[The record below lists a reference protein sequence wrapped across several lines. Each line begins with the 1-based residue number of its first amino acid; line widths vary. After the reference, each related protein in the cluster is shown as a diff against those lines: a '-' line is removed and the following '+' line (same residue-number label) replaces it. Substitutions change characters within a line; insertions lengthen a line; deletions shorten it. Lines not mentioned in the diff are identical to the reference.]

1 MGKLPLFIVSMQLPL
16 QTVFST
22 RYLDS
27 QYSRFTWHQSPQKD
41 PGQEPQLVGRAAA
54 GGALLWGFL
63 QQPMQQFRVLL
74 FTSLDDSSGAR

>member
-1 MGKLPLFIVSMQLPL
+1 MGKLPLFIVCTQLPQ
-16 QTVFST
+16 QTMFST

-27 QYSRFTWHQSPQKD
+27 QDSRFTWHQSPQKD
-41 PGQEPQLVGRAAA
+41 AGRKPQLVGRAAA

-74 FTSLDDSSGAR
+74 FTSLNDRSGAR